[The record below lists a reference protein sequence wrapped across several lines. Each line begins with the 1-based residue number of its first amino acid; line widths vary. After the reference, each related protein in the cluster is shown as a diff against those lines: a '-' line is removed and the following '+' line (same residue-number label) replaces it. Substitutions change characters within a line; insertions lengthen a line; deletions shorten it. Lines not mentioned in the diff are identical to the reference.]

1 MLLFSTSFAVHYQ
14 CTGWLLQGVCGMDG
28 LERPGLSHAGH
39 VAPASWDGSTG
50 GHGWSQQPEEWC
62 LGRSMWK
69 KTQNAAEPWGMRRKC
84 GKQLYAQP
92 EKKMEGEEV
101 APGAITEI
109 PLQPLEDPTKKE
121 PLKKLQPVE
130 TLCSSRFILNN
141 WSPWRGSML

>member
-1 MLLFSTSFAVHYQ
+1 M
-14 CTGWLLQGVCGMDG
+14 
-28 LERPGLSHAGH
+28 RN
-39 VAPASWDGSTG
+39 
-50 GHGWSQQPEEWC
+50 EEKVWE
-62 LGRSMWK
+62 
-69 KTQNAAEPWGMRRKC
+69 TA
-84 GKQLYAQP
+84 LYAAR
-92 EKKMEGEEV
+92 KKMEGEEV